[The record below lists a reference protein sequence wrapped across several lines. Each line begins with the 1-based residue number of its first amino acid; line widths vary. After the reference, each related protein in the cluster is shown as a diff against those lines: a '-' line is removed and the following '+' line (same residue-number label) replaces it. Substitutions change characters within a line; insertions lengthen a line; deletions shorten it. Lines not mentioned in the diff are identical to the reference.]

1 MKKMNVNWVGLATFL
16 QREYDRMIRVAIQ
29 VFVSPWISAFLFIF
43 IFGSILGPKIST
55 IAGVPYINF
64 VFPGVLMMN
73 VIQAAFLSSS
83 SSLYFARFLR
93 AIEELLVSPFSYV
106 ELILGYTLSAI
117 VRTVLIATGIM
128 IIGLVFHAVYFVH
141 PLAFFL
147 VTIGVS
153 GVFALLGIVVGLW
166 SKNFEQLSLFP
177 TFIIMPLSFLGGMF
191 YSISM
196 LPPAFQLAS
205 HLNPFFYFVDVMR
218 YSMVGYHESNL
229 TLAWVV
235 IAGTFAGLSVLVWH
249 LFRIGWR
256 LRE

>member
-1 MKKMNVNWVGLATFL
+1 VGLLTFL
-16 QREYDRMIRVAIQ
+16 KREYDRMIRVAIQ
-29 VFVSPWISAFLFIF
+29 VFVSPWISAFLYIF
-43 IFGSILGPKIST
+43 VFGSVLGSRIST
-55 IAGVPYINF
+55 IEGVPYINF
-64 VFPGVLMMN
+64 VFPGILMMN
-73 VIQAAFLSSS
+73 VIQSAFMSSS

-93 AIEELLVSPFSYV
+93 AIEELLVSPFSYI

-117 VRTVLIATGIM
+117 IRTLLIATGIM
-128 IIGLVFHAVYFVH
+128 VIGLIFHAVYFTH

-153 GVFALLGIVVGLW
+153 GVFALLGIIVGLW

-177 TFIIMPLSFLGGMF
+177 TFIIMPLSFIGGMF
-191 YSISM
+191 YSIKM
-196 LPPAFQLAS
+196 LPPAFQVAS
-205 HLNPFFYFVDVMR
+205 HLNPFFYFVDIMR

-229 TLAWVV
+229 TLAWSV
-235 IAGTFAGLSVLVWH
+235 IAFTLVALSVLVWH

>member
-1 MKKMNVNWVGLATFL
+1 MHKMNINWIGLFTFL

-29 VFVSPWISAFLFIF
+29 VFVSPWISAFLYIF
-43 IFGSILGPKIST
+43 IFGSVLGSRIST

-83 SSLYFARFLR
+83 SSLYFARFLKS
-93 AIEELLVSPFSYV
+93 IEELLVAPFSYV
-106 ELILGYTLSAI
+106 EMILGYTLSAI

-128 IIGLVFHAVYFVH
+128 IIGLIFNAVYFVH

-191 YSISM
+191 YSIEM
-196 LPPAFQLAS
+196 LPPAFRLVS

-229 TLAWVV
+229 VIAWVV
-235 IAGTFAGLSVLVWH
+235 IAGTFGGLSILVWH

>member
-1 MKKMNVNWVGLATFL
+1 MNFNTVGLLTFL
-16 QREYDRMIRVAIQ
+16 KREYDRMIRVAIQ
-29 VFVSPWISAFLFIF
+29 VFVSPWISAFLYIF
-43 IFGSILGPKIST
+43 VFGSVLGSRIST
-55 IAGVPYINF
+55 IEGVPYINF
-64 VFPGVLMMN
+64 VFPGILMMN
-73 VIQAAFLSSS
+73 VIQSAFMSSS

-93 AIEELLVSPFSYV
+93 AIEELLVSPFSYI

-117 VRTVLIATGIM
+117 IRTLLIATGIM
-128 IIGLVFHAVYFVH
+128 VIGLIFHAVYFTH

-153 GVFALLGIVVGLW
+153 GVFALLGIIVGLW

-177 TFIIMPLSFLGGMF
+177 TFIIMPLSFIGGMF
-191 YSISM
+191 YSIKM
-196 LPPAFQLAS
+196 LPPAFQVAS
-205 HLNPFFYFVDVMR
+205 HLNPFFYFVDIMR

-229 TLAWVV
+229 TLAWSV
-235 IAGTFAGLSVLVWH
+235 IAFTLVALSVLVWH